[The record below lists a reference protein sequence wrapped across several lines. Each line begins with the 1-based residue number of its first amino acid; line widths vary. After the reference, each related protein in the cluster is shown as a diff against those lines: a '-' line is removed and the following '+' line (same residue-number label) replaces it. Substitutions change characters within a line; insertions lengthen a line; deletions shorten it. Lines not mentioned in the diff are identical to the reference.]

1 MRLRLSSLLCL
12 LAFCSMLTAQDKIP
26 AGERPKVERLTN
38 SRHISSADGLPS
50 NQIYGLAQDADGY
63 IWMAAAN
70 GLCRYDG
77 YSFYNIYNLGPGP
90 DPVQGVVG
98 YVFTDDDKR
107 HLWLRTSTYVYC
119 CYDLRTGRFVD
130 FTGRQDYARTYRRF
144 LKGRQGTLWMFDDE
158 SGVRRVKC
166 SDNGEI
172 NCTDYTKENG
182 NLPVSHVRDAF
193 EDDKGR
199 LWAMTLNGLVMI
211 DSASTCWHTRQ
222 TMRLSPTMRTVARC
236 VVSPSQPM
244 PATYRQ

>member
-1 MRLRLSSLLCL
+1 M
-12 LAFCSMLTAQDKIP
+12 
-26 AGERPKVERLTN
+26 
-38 SRHISSADGLPS
+38 
-50 NQIYGLAQDADGY
+50 
-63 IWMAAAN
+63 
-70 GLCRYDG
+70 
-77 YSFYNIYNLGPGP
+77 
-90 DPVQGVVG
+90 VG

-172 NCTDYTKENG
+172 TCTDYTKENG
-182 NLPVSHVRDAF
+182 KLPVSHVRDAF

-211 DSASTCWHTRQ
+211 DSEGKS
-222 TMRLSPTMRTVARC
+222 RTI
-236 VVSPSQPM
+236 SSGIN
-244 PATYRQ
+244 